1 MDKSII
7 LPQCVTLSGVGHFG
21 SNSSLQRLRFKIQP
35 SPGMVSTRQSLVG
48 SELVCSQPWSFQAD
62 TQYKLVSSSNSLKVC
77 EKYEKKSAIVKRK
90 RKIQYKLSTHTKLQ
104 SSQCLKITEKV
115 AFNIASEASY
125 VYIFSRQ
132 KFVKDAKNRK
142 FGEV

>member
-1 MDKSII
+1 MDKNKI

-21 SNSSLQRLRFKIQP
+21 SNSSLYRLRFKIQP

-90 RKIQYKLSTHTKLQ
+90 ERFSTNCQHTPN
-104 SSQCLKITEKV
+104 SQCLKITEKV
-115 AFNIASEASY
+115 SFNIASEASY
-125 VYIFSRQ
+125 VYILRRSKFIKNAQ
-132 KFVKDAKNRK
+132 KWSVWPIL
-142 FGEV
+142 

>member
-1 MDKSII
+1 MDKNEI

-21 SNSSLQRLRFKIQP
+21 SSSSLQRLRFKIQP

-90 RKIQYKLSTHTKLQ
+90 EKDLVQIVNTHQTKVFTVFENHRKSRVQNCKRSQLRLHFKWTK
-104 SSQCLKITEKV
+104 I
-115 AFNIASEASY
+115 N
-125 VYIFSRQ
+125 
-132 KFVKDAKNRK
+132 
-142 FGEV
+142 